1 MTISLQD
8 FFQWHQITY
17 CFYIKVINLAPLK
30 SSRSQADQERQHLL
44 VTILFFGVWK
54 ERGGQFAELPEWTQR
69 AAMQVHAQIRK
80 LYVSSV
86 IPISFCVHWCTLP
99 AFLNLF
105 SSIHLNVYKFTNLVN
120 FRISARSNFINLYF
134 YNNVRKLTKFQRTSL
149 VCESTR

>member
-1 MTISLQD
+1 MAPNYLLFLYKGNKLSSTQV
-8 FFQWHQITY
+8 FQVSGWPRETALTSDH
-17 CFYIKVINLAPLK
+17 P
-30 SSRSQADQERQHLL
+30 
-44 VTILFFGVWK
+44 FFGVWK
-54 ERGGQFAELPEWTQR
+54 EREGPFAELPEWTQR

-80 LYVSSV
+80 LHVSSV